1 MEKETT
7 LSFYDWCVNN
17 NRTDLLD
24 RWDYDLNSKTPKQVQ
39 SRTHKKY
46 YFKCPVCKDHPSTL
60 HGINSIVVCHN
71 HQAPCSTCESFGMWC
86 QENQEF
92 HWLELWDYELNIVS
106 PFQIHRNTGK
116 KYCFKC
122 KKGKH
127 KSEQYYINA
136 ITGDRKQK
144 YHCKRCNSFGQWC
157 VDNNELELLQR
168 WDCARNKISP
178 FEVSFRSGKNYW
190 FTCPK
195 KLHESEPKNLSNLIV
210 QPGTRECKK
219 CSSIGQL
226 LLDSYGENAITQYWY
241 DINTKDPFLIN
252 RNSEQIIWIKCTN
265 KEYHK
270 DYKITA
276 INFTKGQRC
285 PYCAGKK
292 VSRQDSLGYLYPESI
307 SMWSGRNKLSPYDY
321 LPKSN
326 KKVWFTCPIHGE
338 YFQSICD
345 YTIGECECPQCKQES
360 DESSFQK
367 KVRQYLE
374 ELGYNINH
382 EYACSLIPVNPKTGR
397 KLPMDNEVIE
407 LNLYIEVNGQQHYQ
421 TSLWHETEASRKNC
435 SSTDILHEIQW
446 RDKIKKEYIISHN
459 SFYLTI
465 PYWDIQNGNYKEM
478 INNKIEEIKQ
488 L

>member
-1 MEKETT
+1 
-7 LSFYDWCVNN
+7 
-17 NRTDLLD
+17 
-24 RWDYDLNSKTPKQVQ
+24 
-39 SRTHKKY
+39 
-46 YFKCPVCKDHPSTL
+46 
-60 HGINSIVVCHN
+60 
-71 HQAPCSTCESFGMWC
+71 
-86 QENQEF
+86 
-92 HWLELWDYELNIVS
+92 
-106 PFQIHRNTGK
+106 
-116 KYCFKC
+116 
-122 KKGKH
+122 
-127 KSEQYYINA
+127 
-136 ITGDRKQK
+136 
-144 YHCKRCNSFGQWC
+144 
-157 VDNNELELLQR
+157 
-168 WDCARNKISP
+168 
-178 FEVSFRSGKNYW
+178 
-190 FTCPK
+190 
-195 KLHESEPKNLSNLIV
+195 
-210 QPGTRECKK
+210 
-219 CSSIGQL
+219 
-226 LLDSYGENAITQYWY
+226 
-241 DINTKDPFLIN
+241 
-252 RNSEQIIWIKCTN
+252 
-265 KEYHK
+265 
-270 DYKITA
+270 
-276 INFTKGQRC
+276 
-285 PYCAGKK
+285 
-292 VSRQDSLGYLYPESI
+292 
-307 SMWSGRNKLSPYDY
+307 MWSGRNKLSPYDY